1 MLDLTNSNKHFVFEN
16 ENDFILKGRLLQT
29 KAVVSPM
36 KFHHISLRVK
46 DFEASLNFYTTLTKL
61 HVAKQ
66 FSANGGNVAYLENA
80 AGETEIEL
88 IAMPESQTFEGKG
101 MFLCFATDDLEA
113 AHTYAVEAGM
123 NPSPIRNPEP
133 TAKYF
138 YVYDPDGVSVQL
150 REYQA

>member
-1 MLDLTNSNKHFVFEN
+1 M
-16 ENDFILKGRLLQT
+16 
-29 KAVVSPM
+29 KAVVNPM

-61 HVAKQ
+61 YVAKQ

-101 MFLCFATDDLEA
+101 MFLCFATDDLET